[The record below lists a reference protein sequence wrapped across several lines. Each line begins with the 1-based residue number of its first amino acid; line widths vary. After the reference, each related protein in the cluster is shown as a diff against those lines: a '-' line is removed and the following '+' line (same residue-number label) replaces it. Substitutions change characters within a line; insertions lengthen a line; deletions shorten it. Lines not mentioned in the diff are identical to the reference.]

1 MKAMITDL
9 KRMAVHD
16 GPGIR
21 TTVFFK
27 GCSLHCLWCHNPET
41 LSRKPQL
48 AFYENKCTGCLTC
61 HRVCPTGAQIA
72 EGAIHTFDRSKCI
85 GCGKCAEYCPA
96 GALQLFGREMTL
108 EELLP
113 QLMEDRDF
121 FETTG
126 GGVTLS
132 GGECLLHPDFCVE
145 LLKKLKAEG
154 IHTAVDTCG
163 FVPKETFTR
172 VLPYTDIFLYDLKAI
187 DPAVHKKCTGQDN
200 RLILENLRYLD
211 EMGANIEIRIPV
223 VPGHNDRQVPAIYGF
238 LRTLNRMPVVK
249 ELTYHNYAASK
260 YAALG
265 MENTLP
271 PLLATL

>member
-27 GCSLHCLWCHNPET
+27 GCPLRCLWCHNPET

-48 AFYENKCTGCLTC
+48 AYYENKCTGCLTC
-61 HRVCPTGAQIA
+61 ARVCPTGAQIA
-72 EGAIHTFDRSKCI
+72 EGTIHKFDRSKCVD
-85 GCGKCAEYCPA
+85 CGKCVEYCPA
-96 GALQLFGREMTL
+96 GALQLFGRQVTV

-113 QLMEDRDF
+113 QLLEDRDF

-132 GGECLLHPDFCVE
+132 GGECLTQPDFCVE
-145 LLKKLKAEG
+145 LLKALKNEG

-163 FVPKETFTR
+163 FVPKDTFTR
-172 VLPYTDIFLYDLKAI
+172 VLPYTDIFLYDVKAI
-187 DPAVHKKCTGQDN
+187 DPMVHKACTGQDN

-223 VPGHNDRQVPAIYGF
+223 VPGHNQNQLPAIYDF
-238 LRTLNRMPVVK
+238 LKTLHRMPVVK
-249 ELTYHNYAASK
+249 ELAYHNYAGSK
-260 YAALG
+260 YAALNIP
-265 MENTLP
+265 NTLP
-271 PLLATL
+271 